1 MPVFKSSLDMAGTA
15 CADNRA
21 HMLALVAR
29 HDELRDRS
37 AAASSRAGPR
47 FARRGQLLPRE
58 RLALLL
64 DAGAPYLELSAC
76 AGYLL
81 DNPDPGKS
89 TPGGGLLAGIGQISG
104 ARCVILVDDSGIEA
118 GALQPMGLEKFQR
131 AQQLA
136 LENRLPFV
144 HLVESAGANLL
155 RYRVEDFIFGGS
167 HYARLARLSAAGIP
181 VLTIVHGSATAGGA
195 YMPGMSDF
203 VVMVRDRARAFLA
216 GPPLLKAATGEIATE
231 EELGGALMHASVS
244 GLAEYLAED
253 DADAIRALRE
263 HLRCLAWHR
272 HESPLPEAAEPRF
285 AADELLSVM
294 PVDGRK
300 PVDMREIIARLC
312 DDSDF
317 MEFQPTYGPAT
328 VCVHT
333 SIGGFPAGILSNN
346 GPLDPAGSSKAT
358 HFIQQCCQSGLPLIY
373 LQNTTGYIVG
383 KESERA
389 GMIKHGSKMIQAVAN
404 ATVPQVTIQC
414 GASYGAGNYGMCG
427 RGFAPRFLFSWPN
440 ARTAVM
446 GAEQAAGTMAIVMEA
461 SARER
466 GLEPDRAQIDGMRAK
481 IVETFERQTSS
492 FYTSGRLLDDGIIDP
507 RDTRAVLTQ
516 VLQLFRRADG
526 LTLRPLTFGVARP

>member
-1 MPVFKSSLDMAGTA
+1 MPVFKSSLDMAGAA
-15 CADNRA
+15 CAENRA
-21 HMLALVAR
+21 RMLALIAR
-29 HDELRDRS
+29 HDELRDRT
-37 AAASSRAGPR
+37 AAASGRAGPR
-47 FARRGQLLPRE
+47 FAKRGQLLPRE
-58 RLALLL
+58 RLGLLL
-64 DAGAPYLELSAC
+64 DAGAPYLELAAC

-81 DNPDPGKS
+81 DNPDPEKS
-89 TPGGGLLAGIGQISG
+89 TPGGGLLAGIGQVSG
-104 ARCVILVDDSGIEA
+104 ARCVIVVDDSGIEA

-131 AQQLA
+131 AQQLS
-136 LENRLPFV
+136 LENGLPFV

-167 HYARLARLSAAGIP
+167 HYARLARMSAAGIP

-263 HLRCLAWHR
+263 HLQRLAWHR
-272 HESPLPEAAEPRF
+272 HESSLPQAPGPRF
-285 AADELLSVM
+285 AADELLGVM

-328 VCVHT
+328 VCVHA
-333 SIGGFPAGILSNN
+333 SIGGFPVGILTNN
-346 GPLDPAGSSKAT
+346 GPLDPPGSSKAT

-383 KESERA
+383 RESERA

-461 SARER
+461 SARDR

-507 RDTRAVLTQ
+507 RETRGVLTQ

-526 LTLRPLTFGVARP
+526 LKLRPLTFGVARP